1 MRTNLKTKRRKKG
14 LTQAEIAGKAS
25 ISTRHYQDIE
35 ADKRTPNV
43 KTAKLIAQALDSTV
57 EELF

>member
-1 MRTNLKTKRRKKG
+1 MNTRLKTKRQEKG
-14 LTQAEIAGKAS
+14 LTQAQIADKAKV
-25 ISTRHYQDIE
+25 TTQGYQNYE
-35 ADKRTPNV
+35 AGKRTPNV